1 MAEHLRDQ
9 DKPGYD
15 LDYEAKYNAYLE
27 WLDEND
33 VTNVP
38 REKGTYSKFIVFL
51 CIITT
56 IGYTVTC
63 FFFLWNGKP
72 IDAVL
77 TGVFFGM
84 YGLELA
90 SLAAIKCSKNK
101 HLKGDSAAKQ
111 MPKVEVEEDKDE
123 VSKP

>member
-27 WLDEND
+27 WLDEQD
-33 VTNVP
+33 VQ
-38 REKGTYSKFIVFL
+38 REKTPYSKLIVFL
-51 CIITT
+51 CILTT
-56 IGYTVTC
+56 IAYTVTC
-63 FFFLWNGKP
+63 FFFQWNGKP
-72 IDAVL
+72 IDSTL
-77 TGVFFGM
+77 TLCFFGC
-84 YGLELA
+84 YGIEFA
-90 SLAAIKCSKNK
+90 SLAAIKCSKNR

-111 MPKVEVEEDKDE
+111 MPKVEIKEDEDE